1 MSKLAQ
7 DVRFGARMLR
17 KNPGFTLVAVV
28 ALAFG
33 IASSTA
39 IFSIVDQ
46 VLLRP
51 LPYPQP
57 EQILEVTQSECS
69 TGAWK
74 ADASPANYLD
84 WVALN
89 HVFSEMAAAR
99 GWQAN
104 LTGGDRPERIRSS
117 MTTASFFPLFGIP
130 PLLGRALT
138 RADETPGSAHVAVLS
153 YALWQRRYTA
163 DPSIVGRNIML
174 DGEPYTVVGI
184 MPQRFG
190 PDNYG
195 ELWVPS
201 PWQVPFNPVR
211 PNEDPRP
218 QRDNNYLSV
227 WARLI

>member
-39 IFSIVDQ
+39 IFSLVDQ

-153 YALWQRRYTA
+153 YALWQRRYTPIH
-163 DPSIVGRNIML
+163 PSSAATSCSMASLTPSSASCRNVLALTITASSGCLRRGRSHSIPS
-174 DGEPYTVVGI
+174 GQTKI
-184 MPQRFG
+184 RG
-190 PDNYG
+190 P
-195 ELWVPS
+195 
-201 PWQVPFNPVR
+201 
-211 PNEDPRP
+211 
-218 QRDNNYLSV
+218 SV
-227 WARLI
+227 ITII